1 MFKNIFL
8 FEGRIRRTEFG
19 LSIII
24 DYFALI
30 FLGVIDAVVTL
41 GIVIKFLFFTLLF
54 WFILAQSVKR
64 SHDLGQSGWYVLLPF
79 YNPFF
84 LLFSEGVLGKN
95 EYGEDPKKRVNF
107 FNASTFSSSILQPPL
122 VRAYQPIAKH
132 TSEDSTSHRYDF
144 IVTKDDTILKKWL
157 DTEVESINMLAD
169 PILNKVSF
177 IGRDVFY
184 GCNKLIYI
192 IFPEHLNFI
201 SDFALDDCEHLRS
214 VTFPSECLHIGNCIF
229 GKNCPES
236 ITLET
241 KEPPMLDGYLAYN
254 DEKLKA
260 IYVPIEFVEKYKIAR
275 AWDKYADIIQ
285 GH

>member
-24 DYFALI
+24 GYFALI
-30 FLGVIDAVVTL
+30 FLGIIDAVVTL

-122 VRAYQPIAKH
+122 VRANQPIA
-132 TSEDSTSHRYDF
+132 
-144 IVTKDDTILKKWL
+144 
-157 DTEVESINMLAD
+157 
-169 PILNKVSF
+169 
-177 IGRDVFY
+177 
-184 GCNKLIYI
+184 
-192 IFPEHLNFI
+192 
-201 SDFALDDCEHLRS
+201 
-214 VTFPSECLHIGNCIF
+214 
-229 GKNCPES
+229 
-236 ITLET
+236 
-241 KEPPMLDGYLAYN
+241 
-254 DEKLKA
+254 
-260 IYVPIEFVEKYKIAR
+260 
-275 AWDKYADIIQ
+275 
-285 GH
+285 

>member
-1 MFKNIFL
+1 MKRL
-8 FEGRIRRTEFG
+8 H
-19 LSIII
+19 
-24 DYFALI
+24 
-30 FLGVIDAVVTL
+30 GV
-41 GIVIKFLFFTLLF
+41 GE
-54 WFILAQSVKR
+54 
-64 SHDLGQSGWYVLLPF
+64 SGWYVLLPF
-79 YNPFF
+79 YNTFF

-107 FNASTFSSSILQPPL
+107 FNASTSSSSILQPPL
-122 VRAYQPIAKH
+122 VRAYQPIVEDI
-132 TSEDSTSHRYDF
+132 SEGSTSCRYHF
-144 IVTKDDTILKKWL
+144 VVTKDDTVLKKWL

-169 PILNKVSF
+169 PILNKVSII

-192 IFPEHLNFI
+192 IFSEHLNFI
-201 SDFALDDCEHLRS
+201 SDFALDDCEHLHS
-214 VTFPSECLHIGNCIF
+214 VTFLSKCLQIGNCIF

-236 ITLET
+236 ITLEAE
-241 KEPPMLDGYLAYN
+241 EPPILDGYLAYN

-260 IYVPIEFVEKYKIAR
+260 IYVPIEFVEKYRIAR

>member
-30 FLGVIDAVVTL
+30 FLGVIDAVVTI
-41 GIVIKFLFFTLLF
+41 GIVIKFSFFTLLF

-64 SHDLGQSGWYVLLPF
+64 SHDLGQSGRYVLLPF

-84 LLFSEGVLGKN
+84 LLFSEGILGKN

-107 FNASTFSSSILQPPL
+107 FNASTSSSILQPPL
-122 VRAYQPIAKH
+122 VRAYQPIAEH
-132 TSEDSTSHRYDF
+132 TSEDSTS
-144 IVTKDDTILKKWL
+144 L
-157 DTEVESINMLAD
+157 
-169 PILNKVSF
+169 
-177 IGRDVFY
+177 GRDVFY

-192 IFPEHLNFI
+192 IFSEHLNFI

-214 VTFPSECLHIGNCIF
+214 VTFPSKCLHI
-229 GKNCPES
+229 
-236 ITLET
+236 
-241 KEPPMLDGYLAYN
+241 
-254 DEKLKA
+254 
-260 IYVPIEFVEKYKIAR
+260 R
-275 AWDKYADIIQ
+275 
-285 GH
+285 